1 MFLFFQGFQPQNVLI
16 LLFSTKHSYVF
27 TMKITSDVS
36 NSFNWDT
43 GYIKYFN
50 KNLEEYKVIYPD
62 ETPDYITK
70 DDFDSVQIILLYVN
84 LLKQIQIIIS
94 FFSSWTS
101 QPQNILNLFLFI

>member
-16 LLFSTKHSYVF
+16 LLFSTKHSYMF
-27 TMKITSDVS
+27 TVKITSYV
-36 NSFNWDT
+36 NNFFNWDT

-84 LLKQIQIIIS
+84 VLKEIQIII
-94 FFSSWTS
+94 
-101 QPQNILNLFLFI
+101 